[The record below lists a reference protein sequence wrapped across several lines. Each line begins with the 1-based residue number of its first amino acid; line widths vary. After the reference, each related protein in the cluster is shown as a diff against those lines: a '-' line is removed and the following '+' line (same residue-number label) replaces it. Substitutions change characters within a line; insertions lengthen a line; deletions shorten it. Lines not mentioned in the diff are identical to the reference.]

1 METEIRFTHKSL
13 VENSKSGD
21 RNSQY
26 QLYELYVDAMYNIGM
41 RFLGCKEDAEDVVQ
55 DSFIDAFKNLHKFK
69 YESTFGAW
77 LKRIVINKSINH
89 LKVKRLPL
97 STINDHE
104 FHLTE
109 EVEYDRVAAVDI
121 LKVKTGI
128 EKLPQGYRQ
137 IINLYLLEGFDHN
150 EISEVLGITTSTS
163 KSQYHRAKK
172 KLVEI
177 INTL

>member
-109 EVEYDRVAAVDI
+109 EVEYERVAAVNI

>member
-1 METEIRFTHKSL
+1 METDIRFRHKSL

-21 RNSQY
+21 RNAQY

-41 RFLGCKEDAEDVVQ
+41 RFLGIKEDAEDIVQ
-55 DSFIDAFKNLHKFK
+55 DSFVDAFKNLHNFK

-97 STINDHE
+97 AAMDDHE
-104 FHLTE
+104 YHLTE
-109 EVEYDRVAAVDI
+109 EPNNEPVDKMDVE
-121 LKVKTGI
+121 KVKRGI
-128 EKLPQGYRQ
+128 EKLPLGYKN
-137 IINLYLLEGFDHN
+137 IINLYLLEGYDHM
-150 EISEVLGITTSTS
+150 EIGEVLGISTSTS